1 MMAMKKIVT
10 LVSAF
15 LSVSAVQAETTID
28 TLVAA
33 SKTIAVKLEQGRYAA
48 YGAEHYAS
56 IGGVVDYSSVTTED
70 YFITETD
77 VNAYNDAL
85 AGVESALYFT
95 TQMALENKAAESM
108 VAVSAAVD
116 NFVIASHQL
125 AVVEEVAEKAEVA
138 QETNN
143 VDDQIA
149 VQEYVN
155 QNDVSIKQETVV
167 EYNQSL
173 EDIAVNARDA
183 GAVLGRI

>member
-1 MMAMKKIVT
+1 MKKIVT

-15 LSVSAVQAETTID
+15 LSVSVAQAETTID

-56 IGGVVDYSSVTTED
+56 IGGVVDYNSVAKED

-95 TQMALENKAAESM
+95 TQMALENKAAE
-108 VAVSAAVD
+108 
-116 NFVIASHQL
+116 
-125 AVVEEVAEKAEVA
+125 
-138 QETNN
+138 
-143 VDDQIA
+143 
-149 VQEYVN
+149 
-155 QNDVSIKQETVV
+155 
-167 EYNQSL
+167 
-173 EDIAVNARDA
+173 
-183 GAVLGRI
+183 